1 MVSKFLKTPE
11 PSTQS
16 QVKLHEIII
25 PYRPIFS
32 KKAKYIRLQVT
43 TGREL
48 EVIVPHRTSL
58 KEAEKFI
65 LKKFDWINKHLSKPK
80 VDKKHL
86 LLGKEVKINQHYD
99 LFILKHKFFFRNLKL
114 NISSPSGSGESLD
127 YLYNAW
133 LKHIAKKF
141 IIERVEHLSRK
152 TGFVYNKVSVRGQ
165 KTRWGSCSAR
175 GTLSFNYRLAQF
187 KKEVIDYVIIHELCH
202 LKEMNHSKI
211 FWKLVERFCPDY
223 KYLKRELRNV

>member
-1 MVSKFLKTPE
+1 MKTPE
-11 PSTQS
+11 PPTQS
-16 QVKLHEIII
+16 QVKLHERIIS
-25 PYRPIFS
+25 YKPIFS
-32 KKAKYIRLQVT
+32 KKAKYIRLQIT
-43 TGREL
+43 AGREL
-48 EVIVPHRTSL
+48 EVIVPHKISL

-80 VDKKHL
+80 VENKHL
-86 LLGKEVKINQHYD
+86 LFGKGIKINQHYD
-99 LFILKHKFFFRNLKL
+99 LFIFKHKFFFRNRKL
-114 NISSPSGSGESLD
+114 HVTSPSGSQESLN

-141 IIERVEHLSRK
+141 IIERAEHLSRK

-175 GTLSFNYRLAQF
+175 GTLSFNYKLIQF
-187 KKEVIDYVIIHELCH
+187 RKEIIDYVIIHELCH
-202 LKEMNHSKI
+202 LKEMNHSKK
-211 FWKLVERFCPDY
+211 FCKLVERFCLDY